1 MNEAKWALIMAS
13 PVPVEPRSIPAVNSN
28 GTDVVRQ
35 LRAALWVSGHIVLSL
50 DEVKGLVD
58 QCE

>member
-1 MNEAKWALIMAS
+1 MNEAKWTLIMAS

-35 LRAALWVSGHIVLSL
+35 LRAALWMCDQITLTLSEVLEL
-50 DEVKGLVD
+50 TDV
-58 QCE
+58 